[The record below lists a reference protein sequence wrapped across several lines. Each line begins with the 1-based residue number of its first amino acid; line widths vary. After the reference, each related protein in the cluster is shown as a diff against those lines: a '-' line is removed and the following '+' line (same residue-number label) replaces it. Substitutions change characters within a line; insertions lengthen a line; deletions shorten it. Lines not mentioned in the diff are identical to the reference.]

1 MVEDLLSEVQTIQ
14 CDGIQIYLHSLFE
27 STTHAQ
33 VLLLPI
39 YPEKVILTKKS
50 NVCGMLCY

>member
-1 MVEDLLSEVQTIQ
+1 MVEDLLPEVQTIQ